1 MKNHT
6 KIYLKYF
13 GYGIDDYFACE
24 VCDNRGVDLHHID
37 ARGMGGSKDKDDIT
51 NLICVCRQCHEFF
64 GEKDEYLEFLKDKHN
79 EFMKL
84 YGKNN

>member
-6 KIYLKYF
+6 KIYMKYF

-37 ARGMGGSKDKDDIT
+37 ARGMGGSKDKDLIE
-51 NLICVCRQCHEFF
+51 NLMALCRQCHIDLGDKEQ
-64 GEKDEYLEFLKDKHN
+64 YMQFLKDKHN
-79 EFMKL
+79 EL
-84 YGKNN
+84 ITRD